1 MSEYAAE
8 YPRDEFGRSQEQRSE
23 PKKPEPYS
31 HVLML
36 ADGSRVEWAADDMDP
51 HAAVP
56 TQVNGVPVVAVA
68 HAFERTENE

>member
-1 MSEYAAE
+1 MSYPYAEDA
-8 YPRDEFGRSQEQRSE
+8 PRGLQEDHRE
-23 PKKPEPYS
+23 PEKQEPYS